1 MDLSKLAFVAVE
13 TPGLPTVTIDVGSGD
28 FETWARRG
36 LRQSRWPDGP
46 DFVRALL
53 TERAR
58 IMTPD
63 QAWAAAPAAFDPA
76 AASAVAV
83 ELIDEFAA
91 ALIARASGFLVPHL
105 ESRDGKVVA
114 RDAEMA
120 KASLAILRDETP
132 ATALMRIV
140 AAKTADREL
149 ARQKAAARY
158 DRQLGATQQA
168 AIGISRVLAEQSKLS
183 ELMRQASPAFAL
195 KETLGRVGASST
207 LLAAMGEDSTVSRMM
222 RENSPLRDVAS
233 GWTQR
238 LSILT
243 RDRDILQDS
252 IRTALE
258 GQSILKTAGLADAL
272 RLSAVERAATGGVL
286 ETWRRAETASA
297 LALAISGT
305 PSWARS
311 LNRQLDLG
319 LPRAALAGLAIFSA
333 ADMADATTLAETV
346 AALGVQGRPGWL
358 YTADAV
364 LVGGAPPSA
373 GSAVLRD
380 YDAADGNTPVG
391 ETVGDIQAF
400 DSGGLE
406 GLQDRVDRIPDR
418 LSMLSRADLVGCHGL
433 VNLIAVL
440 LAVAAIATTVAFEL
454 DDRDTQPITRAQGAV
469 RQTRGQDRGVQ
480 GAGGDDSQSEP
491 KLDLSCKHSQSGAD
505 DHDPERGS
513 RRCST
518 QDIVADISLA
528 DQQSLAGQVL
538 KVDAIRSRERVRP
551 GQDDVEW
558 LTPEL
563 RDVEPGHS
571 HAAGQHGEVEPAIR
585 DSGEV

>member
-222 RENSPLRDVAS
+222 RENSPLRDIAS
-233 GWTQR
+233 GWTQG

-418 LSMLSRADLVGCHGL
+418 LSMLGRADLVGRHGL

-454 DDRDTQPITRAQGAV
+454 DDRDTQALIAMEAKNNAVLDRIAQTQADIVQAARDDRNVRGLNRSSWLRVEPDQSAAPIRKLFPDELVRVKTAQGSWV
-469 RQTRGQDRGVQ
+469 
-480 GAGGDDSQSEP
+480 
-491 KLDLSCKHSQSGAD
+491 
-505 DHDPERGS
+505 
-513 RRCST
+513 
-518 QDIVADISLA
+518 
-528 DQQSLAGQVL
+528 
-538 KVDAIRSRERVRP
+538 
-551 GQDDVEW
+551 
-558 LTPEL
+558 
-563 RDVEPGHS
+563 
-571 HAAGQHGEVEPAIR
+571 EVEVFDYGGGSTVGWMPRSALAAPR
-585 DSGEV
+585 A

>member
-1 MDLSKLAFVAVE
+1 MPS
-13 TPGLPTVTIDVGSGD
+13 SGQPD
-28 FETWARRG
+28 AIVRNGYGPEQTRIRRRRNAR
-36 LRQSRWPDGP
+36 P
-46 DFVRALL
+46 
-53 TERAR
+53 
-58 IMTPD
+58 
-63 QAWAAAPAAFDPA
+63 
-76 AASAVAV
+76 
-83 ELIDEFAA
+83 
-91 ALIARASGFLVPHL
+91 SGFLVPHL

-183 ELMRQASPAFAL
+183 ELMQQASPAFAL

-233 GWTQR
+233 GWTQG

-333 ADMADATTLAETV
+333 ADMADATTLADPLELAAIWDDCFAPGATAASIEKAYRLALFVCLIQAGLRREDQPSRWISDQDEVLDSFDKRERFSGIARYLTFGLTGWRAAAVQDFMTTGVANAPPWLEDLAAIPDIAAGACAQLSGVLPLFRNRKTWTV
-346 AALGVQGRPGWL
+346 PMSSGDVVDTRARAFGDWLSASEGVLRH
-358 YTADAV
+358 V
-364 LVGGAPPSA
+364 LVRLAPDDAGEVRASAQRFLRRPQPSGSSGGA
-373 GSAVLRD
+373 V
-380 YDAADGNTPVG
+380 
-391 ETVGDIQAF
+391 
-400 DSGGLE
+400 
-406 GLQDRVDRIPDR
+406 
-418 LSMLSRADLVGCHGL
+418 
-433 VNLIAVL
+433 
-440 LAVAAIATTVAFEL
+440 
-454 DDRDTQPITRAQGAV
+454 
-469 RQTRGQDRGVQ
+469 
-480 GAGGDDSQSEP
+480 
-491 KLDLSCKHSQSGAD
+491 
-505 DHDPERGS
+505 
-513 RRCST
+513 
-518 QDIVADISLA
+518 
-528 DQQSLAGQVL
+528 
-538 KVDAIRSRERVRP
+538 
-551 GQDDVEW
+551 
-558 LTPEL
+558 
-563 RDVEPGHS
+563 
-571 HAAGQHGEVEPAIR
+571 
-585 DSGEV
+585 

>member
-1 MDLSKLAFVAVE
+1 MDLSKLAFVVVE

-28 FETWARRG
+28 FDTWARRG

-46 DFVRALL
+46 DFVKALL

-58 IMTPD
+58 IAAPD
-63 QAWAAAPAAFDPA
+63 QAWEAAPAAFDSAAVSAIPLETVDAFATQVIA
-76 AASAVAV
+76 AAF
-83 ELIDEFAA
+83 D
-91 ALIARASGFLVPHL
+91 FLLPHL
-105 ESRDGKVVA
+105 ESRGGKVVA

-120 KASLAILRDETP
+120 KASVAILPDEAP
-132 ATALMRIV
+132 AAALVRIV
-140 AAKTADREL
+140 AAKIADREL

-195 KETLGRVGASST
+195 KETLGRVGVSST

-222 RENSPLRDVAS
+222 RANSPLLDVAS
-233 GWTQR
+233 GWTQG

-243 RDRDILQDS
+243 RDRDLLQGS

-272 RLSAVERAATGGVL
+272 RLSAVERAATDGVL
-286 ETWRRAETASA
+286 DTWRRAETASA

-319 LPRAALAGLAIFSA
+319 LPRAALASLAIFSA
-333 ADMADATTLAETV
+333 ADMADATTLAGIVDT
-346 AALGVQGRPGWL
+346 LGVHGRPGWL
-358 YTADAV
+358 YTADAI

-391 ETVGDIQAF
+391 EIVGDIQAF

-418 LSMLSRADLVGCHGL
+418 LSMLDRADLVGRHGL

-454 DDRDTQPITRAQGAV
+454 DDRDTQALIATETKNNAVLNRIAQTQAEIVQAARDDRNVRGLNRSSWLRVEPDQSAAPIRKLFPDELVRVRRAQGSWV
-469 RQTRGQDRGVQ
+469 
-480 GAGGDDSQSEP
+480 
-491 KLDLSCKHSQSGAD
+491 
-505 DHDPERGS
+505 
-513 RRCST
+513 
-518 QDIVADISLA
+518 
-528 DQQSLAGQVL
+528 
-538 KVDAIRSRERVRP
+538 
-551 GQDDVEW
+551 
-558 LTPEL
+558 
-563 RDVEPGHS
+563 
-571 HAAGQHGEVEPAIR
+571 EVEVF
-585 DSGEV
+585 DYSGGSTSGWMPRSALAVPRS